1 LEKLRKLSKRLDKR
15 ALLFVLT
22 GVFIGIALLAGSSG
36 AMKAT
41 DSAEFC
47 STCHIMDEAYQSY
60 TESSHAKLACN
71 DCHAPKDSLTSK
83 IIFKAKAGSHD
94 IYMNTIGS
102 KNVPDV
108 IHATEASKE
117 VIEANCISCH
127 QVSMENVEYHDIKEG
142 GCVDCHR
149 QVPHGNGGN
158 KPADWFEP
166 GEYDAKS

>member
-1 LEKLRKLSKRLDKR
+1 MAKLREKLDKR

-47 STCHIMDEAYQSY
+47 STCHIMDDVYQSY
-60 TESSHAKLACN
+60 TESSHATLACN
-71 DCHAPKDSLTSK
+71 DCHAPQDSLTSK

-94 IYMNTIGS
+94 IYMNTLGS

-108 IHATEASKE
+108 IHATEASQE

-127 QVSMENVEYHDIKEG
+127 ETSMTNVDYHDIKDG
-142 GCVDCHR
+142 GCIDCHR
-149 QVPHGNGGN
+149 QVPHGSAGY
-158 KPADWFEP
+158 KPAEWFEP